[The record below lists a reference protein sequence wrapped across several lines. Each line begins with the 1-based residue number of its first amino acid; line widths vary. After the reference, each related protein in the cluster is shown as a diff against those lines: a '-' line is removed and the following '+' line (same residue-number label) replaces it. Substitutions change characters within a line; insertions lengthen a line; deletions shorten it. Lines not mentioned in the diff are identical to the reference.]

1 MTGRDAIKE
10 INRMLKLTDKVALI
24 MGCGAVAQGWG
35 NGRAMAVL
43 MARQGARIFGTDL
56 NLANAEETRKLI
68 QEEGSHAHVVQCDS
82 TKAHDVERVV
92 NECFERYGRIDI
104 LVNNVGLSQPGGPVD
119 MTEEV
124 WDAQIQVNLKGAYLA
139 CKHVLPI
146 MRKQGAGSVINVSS
160 VAGLR
165 YVGKPQVAYAAAKA
179 ALIQFTKTTAVI
191 HAAEGIRL
199 NCVVPGLMHTPL
211 LDNLVQKYAQGDP
224 EGFLARRNNQIPMKY
239 MGDAWDTAH
248 AALFLAADE
257 SRYVT
262 GTEIVVDGG
271 LIAST
276 P

>member
-1 MTGRDAIKE
+1 
-10 INRMLKLTDKVALI
+10 MLKLTDKVALI
-24 MGCGAVAQGWG
+24 MGCGSVGQGWG

-56 NLANAEETRKLI
+56 HLGPAQETLKRI
-68 QEEGSHAHVVQCDS
+68 QEEGGHGVVMQCDS
-82 TKAHDVERVV
+82 TSAASVEAAVQHCL
-92 NECFERYGRIDI
+92 ETYGRIDI

-119 MTEEV
+119 MAEEV
-124 WDAQIQVNLKGAYLA
+124 WDAQFEVNVKGAFLA
-139 CKHVLPI
+139 CKQVLPV
-146 MRKQGAGSVINVSS
+146 MRRQAKGSVINVSS

-179 ALIQFTKTTAVI
+179 ALVQFTKTTAVI

-211 LDNLVQKYAQGDP
+211 LDNLVHKYAQGDT
-224 EGFLARRNNQIPMKY
+224 EGFLARRNNQIPMKF

-276 P
+276 PC

>member
-1 MTGRDAIKE
+1 
-10 INRMLKLTDKVALI
+10 MLKLTNKVALI
-24 MGCGAVAQGWG
+24 MGCGSVAPGWG
-35 NGRAMAVL
+35 NGRTMAVL
-43 MARQGARIFGTDL
+43 MARQGASVFGTDL
-56 NLANAEETRKLI
+56 RLENADDTRKRMH
-68 QEEGSHAHVVQCDS
+68 EEGFQIDVVQCDS
-82 TKAHDVERVV
+82 TKAEEVQRAVQACMEMH
-92 NECFERYGRIDI
+92 GRIDI

-119 MTEEV
+119 MPEEV
-124 WDAQIQVNLKGAYLA
+124 WDAQMQVNLKGAFLA
-139 CKHVLPI
+139 CKHVIPI
-146 MRKQGAGSVINVSS
+146 MQEQRAGSIISVSS

-191 HAAEGIRL
+191 HAADGIRL

-211 LDNLVQKYAQGDP
+211 LETLVAKYAKGDP

>member
-1 MTGRDAIKE
+1 
-10 INRMLKLTDKVALI
+10 MLKLTNKVALI
-24 MGCGAVAQGWG
+24 MGCGSVAQGWG
-35 NGRAMAVL
+35 NGRTMAVL
-43 MARQGARIFGTDL
+43 MARQGAAIFGTDL
-56 NLANAEETRKLI
+56 NLENAEDTRERI
-68 QEEGSHAHVVQCDS
+68 EEEGNRATVVRCDS
-82 TKAHDVERVV
+82 TKAEDVERAV
-92 NECFERYGRIDI
+92 NACLELHGRIDI

-119 MTEEV
+119 MTETV
-124 WDAQIQVNLKGAYLA
+124 WDAQIEVNLKGAFLA
-139 CKHVLPI
+139 CKHVLPV
-146 MRKQGAGSVINVSS
+146 MRRQGAGSVINVSS

-179 ALIQFTKTTAVI
+179 ALIQFTRTTAVI

-211 LDNLVQKYAQGDP
+211 LENLVQKYAQGDP
-224 EGFLARRNNQIPMKY
+224 DGFLARRNNQIPMKH

-262 GTEIVVDGG
+262 GTEIVIDGG